1 MVASRL
7 MAVVLTLALFVV
19 AAAVAAAAAAA
30 AAATSAAGL
39 STHDSYGLKLDRA
52 VVVIVVAAIG

>member
-1 MVASRL
+1 
-7 MAVVLTLALFVV
+7 MAVVLTLTVV
-19 AAAVAAAAAAA
+19 AVTAAVDAAAVAAAAAAA

-39 STHDSYGLKLDRA
+39 STQDSYGLKLDRA